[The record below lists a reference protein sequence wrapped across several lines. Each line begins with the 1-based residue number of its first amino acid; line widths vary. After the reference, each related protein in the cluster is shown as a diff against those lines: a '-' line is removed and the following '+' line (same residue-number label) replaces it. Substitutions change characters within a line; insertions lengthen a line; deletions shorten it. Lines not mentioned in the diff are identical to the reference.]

1 MNDAGTGRGVNIVRE
16 EHGREAAV
24 ALIHLSKRMAET
36 DAFER
41 RALHR
46 GERRARHAV
55 TLQSG
60 GGKRLA
66 KNQEAAAGI
75 DQLIAEFGVNV
86 QGLVRGN
93 GPRGRGPDHDRAGL
107 RDGDTESLLSFGV
120 VLIRKREGNVKSRP
134 LDVLIFHF
142 SLSERALAVE
152 APVHGLQAAVHVA
165 LLHDFR
171 ESADFARFRVVTERE
186 IRIAPVG
193 ENAEALEVLH
203 LTLHL
208 LVRVGAALGLTF
220 FRRQVLA
227 VLLLDLN
234 FDRHAVAV
242 PARNVRHVVA
252 FDQLRLVDDV
262 LQDLVHRVAKVN
274 VPVRIR
280 GAVMQQE
287 LLRALTGTAHDVV
300 NVLPLPLVDPGRLTL
315 GEAAAHRERRVW
327 KVERILLGVFSCFG
341 HIALISGPLG
351 LFGWIKFWLY

>member
-1 MNDAGTGRGVNIVRE
+1 M
-16 EHGREAAV
+16 
-24 ALIHLSKRMAET
+24 
-36 DAFER
+36 
-41 RALHR
+41 
-46 GERRARHAV
+46 
-55 TLQSG
+55 
-60 GGKRLA
+60 
-66 KNQEAAAGI
+66 
-75 DQLIAEFGVNV
+75 NV

-280 GAVMQQE
+280 GAAMQQE
-287 LLRALTGTAHDVV
+287 ARLAVV
-300 NVLPLPLVDPGRLTL
+300 LFEHFVIQIHVVPAAEHIGLTL

>member
-1 MNDAGTGRGVNIVRE
+1 M
-16 EHGREAAV
+16 
-24 ALIHLSKRMAET
+24 
-36 DAFER
+36 
-41 RALHR
+41 
-46 GERRARHAV
+46 
-55 TLQSG
+55 
-60 GGKRLA
+60 
-66 KNQEAAAGI
+66 
-75 DQLIAEFGVNV
+75 
-86 QGLVRGN
+86 
-93 GPRGRGPDHDRAGL
+93 
-107 RDGDTESLLSFGV
+107 

-242 PARNVRHVVA
+242 PARNVRHGVA
-252 FDQLRLVDDV
+252 VDQLRLV
-262 LQDLVHRVAKVN
+262 
-274 VPVRIR
+274 
-280 GAVMQQE
+280 E